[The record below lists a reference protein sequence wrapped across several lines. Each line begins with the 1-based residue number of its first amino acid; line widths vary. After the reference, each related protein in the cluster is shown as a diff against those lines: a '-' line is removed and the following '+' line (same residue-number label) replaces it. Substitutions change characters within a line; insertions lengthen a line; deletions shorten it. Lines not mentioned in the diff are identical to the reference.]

1 MERRDANLELIFYEL
16 IKRRQKAFQRSV
28 SSLQSTSSKRLRNS
42 KKTKRV
48 FLSFFL
54 RVKHAMCTHTHN
66 RSTSRQGRTKHE
78 N

>member
-48 FLSFFL
+48 FLSFFY
-54 RVKHAMCTHTHN
+54 V
-66 RSTSRQGRTKHE
+66 
-78 N
+78 